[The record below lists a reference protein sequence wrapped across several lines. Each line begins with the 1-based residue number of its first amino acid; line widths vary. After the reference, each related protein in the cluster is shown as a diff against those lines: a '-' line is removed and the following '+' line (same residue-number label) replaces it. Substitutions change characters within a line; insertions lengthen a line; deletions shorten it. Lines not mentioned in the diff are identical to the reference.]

1 MIAVSNT
8 IVIAIFV
15 KFDFH
20 CFATTPP
27 PTSSFGDHLLY
38 YFPAWTYI
46 YMFWL
51 KIPEHT
57 CPAGK
62 KKPGLPLP
70 FAVFKAIVPN
80 SINIYC
86 LSQHKPLNHCS
97 RPDKNQ
103 VSTWTKISYHGTA
116 EYLSWDTWHSST
128 VSSSSERHTTV
139 PLAENSVQG
148 SCPFILGNGN
158 CYSTI
163 AHKGIISNCPSDSDP
178 IYSTGKAQ
186 LWVIEFE

>member
-1 MIAVSNT
+1 MIAVSDT
-8 IVIAIFV
+8 IIIAIFV

-20 CFATTPP
+20 CFATTAPP
-27 PTSSFGDHLLY
+27 IQLHTSSFGGHLLY
-38 YFPAWTYI
+38 YFPGWTYI

-57 CPAGK
+57 CPTGK

-103 VSTWTKISYHGTA
+103 VSTRTKISYHGTG

-128 VSSSSERHTTV
+128 VSSSERHTTV
-139 PLAENSVQG
+139 PWLKTQSRDPVPLYWAM
-148 SCPFILGNGN
+148 
-158 CYSTI
+158 
-163 AHKGIISNCPSDSDP
+163 GIVIQPSP
-178 IYSTGKAQ
+178 IKES
-186 LWVIEFE
+186 